1 MMAVLPARAF
11 APEPLFF
18 RVRNSSVSDR
28 TRLRCLSKARNVPVM
43 VRESVRVMRRR
54 CSTYRNSLLPFPLGF
69 GCLLFSC
76 WLLELNSKG

>member
-11 APEPLFF
+11 VPEPEPVPLFF

-69 GCLLFSC
+69 GYLLFVFGC
-76 WLLELNSKG
+76 WN